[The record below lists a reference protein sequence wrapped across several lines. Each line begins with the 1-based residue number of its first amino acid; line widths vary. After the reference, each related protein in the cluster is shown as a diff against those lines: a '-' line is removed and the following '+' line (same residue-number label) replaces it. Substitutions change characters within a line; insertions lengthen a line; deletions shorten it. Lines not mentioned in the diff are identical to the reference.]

1 MISKKELL
9 AYIIGRK
16 GCIHPFIISRIIAY
30 SELKWYSKYGK
41 WLTDF
46 KYIGFL
52 KVFYIEGLKEIIEEN
67 KCFQIINDCIKYIC
81 HVPELNSDIKTFI
94 DSALAELSS
103 LSMDQLNNKVVSYRF
118 YDRLLNRD
126 K

>member
-16 GCIHPFIISRIIAY
+16 GCIHLFIISRIIAY
-30 SELKWYSKYGK
+30 SELKWYSKYSN

-52 KVFYIEGLKEIIEEN
+52 KEFCIDGLKEIIEVDN
-67 KCFQIINDCIKYIC
+67 CFQIINDCIKYVC
-81 HVPELNSDIKTFI
+81 HVPELNPDIKTFI
-94 DSALAELSS
+94 DSSLAESIC
-103 LSMDQLNNKVVSYRF
+103 LSMDQLNNKVVSHRF
-118 YDRLLNRD
+118 YNRLLSKR
-126 K
+126 

>member
-9 AYIIGRK
+9 AYIINKK

-30 SELKWYSKYGK
+30 SELKWYSK

-52 KVFYIEGLKEIIEEN
+52 KVFYIDGLKGIIEEDN
-67 KCFQIINDCIKYIC
+67 CFQKINDCIKYVC
-81 HVPELNSDIKTFI
+81 HVPELNPDIKMFI
-94 DSALAELSS
+94 DNVLAELSS
-103 LSMDQLNNKVVSYRF
+103 LSIDQLNSKVVSHKF
-118 YDRLLNRD
+118 YDILLNKR
-126 K
+126 

>member
-9 AYIIGRK
+9 AYIISKK

-30 SELKWYSKYGK
+30 SELKWYSKYSK

-52 KVFYIEGLKEIIEEN
+52 KVFYIDGLKEIIEEDN
-67 KCFQIINDCIKYIC
+67 CFQKINDCIKYVC
-81 HVPELNSDIKTFI
+81 RVPELNPDIKMFI
-94 DSALAELSS
+94 DNVLAELSS
-103 LSMDQLNNKVVSYRF
+103 LSIDQLNNKVVSHKF
-118 YDRLLNRD
+118 YDRLLNKR
-126 K
+126 